1 MPRVVDHTE
10 ELVKLSQEL
19 QRVRQKSLT
28 ASRTGDFRTVARLT
42 GEAARLNREILR
54 AEGVRVPVLDVAQ
67 DKFFT
72 SGAQEGDSEPSSLV
86 ELVHAA

>member
-1 MPRVVDHTE
+1 MPRVSDHTE
-10 ELVKLSQEL
+10 ELVKLTQEL
-19 QRVRQKSLT
+19 QHVRQQSLF

-72 SGAQEGDSEPSSLV
+72 SSPEEADSKHSSLL

>member
-1 MPRVVDHTE
+1 MPHVTDHTE
-10 ELVKLSQEL
+10 ELVKLTLEL
-19 QRVRQKSLT
+19 QHVRQKSLS
-28 ASRTGDFRTVARLT
+28 ASRTDDFRTVARLT

-54 AEGVRVPVLDVAQ
+54 AEGVRIPVLDTAQ

-72 SGAQEGDSEPSSLV
+72 SNGDEMESEPSSLV